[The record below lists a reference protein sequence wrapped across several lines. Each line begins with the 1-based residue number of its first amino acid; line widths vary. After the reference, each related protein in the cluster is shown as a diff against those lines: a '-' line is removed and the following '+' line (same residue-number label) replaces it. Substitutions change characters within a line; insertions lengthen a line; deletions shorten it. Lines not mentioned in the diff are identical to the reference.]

1 MRWRVAVLIVM
12 AGMLSAGALLCI
24 VQSSALYS
32 AGERIFA
39 QSQPSTAQQEAA
51 SRAFLASSTLQVLGT
66 PLAIGALL
74 AVVGVLMVL
83 AIRWHRR
90 ESATESRP

>member
-12 AGMLSAGALLCI
+12 AGLLSAGALLCI
-24 VQSSALYS
+24 VQSSALAAVGQDILGHGQLSS
-32 AGERIFA
+32 AQE
-39 QSQPSTAQQEAA
+39 EAA
-51 SRAFLASSTLQVLGT
+51 NRAFLASGALQMLGT

-74 AVVGVLMVL
+74 ALVGVLMVL

-90 ESATESRP
+90 ESARETRP